1 MTETEIRT
9 QAYNKAV
16 IAGSLLLIPTLTF
29 WIVVLLYSTL
39 GLGSPLMEVFARL
52 ERSQAGIVVIVTLVI
67 GCPFF
72 ALPLTVIG
80 RWLARVNGQ
89 KGIRLGSAVLAVCVI
104 LLVLGLA
111 LPLGLR

>member
-1 MTETEIRT
+1 MDNGLDRPS
-9 QAYNKAV
+9 YNMAV
-16 IAGSLLLIPTLTF
+16 VAGAIFLIPALVF
-29 WIVVLLYSTL
+29 WILVLLYWAFGIGRS
-39 GLGSPLMEVFARL
+39 LMDAFANL
-52 ERSQAGIVVIVTLVI
+52 ETSQAGSIVMVSIVI

-80 RWLARVNGQ
+80 RWLARVKGQ
-89 KGIRLGSAVLAVCVI
+89 KGIHLGSAVLAVCLT

>member
-1 MTETEIRT
+1 MDNGLDRPS
-9 QAYNKAV
+9 YNMAV
-16 IAGSLLLIPTLTF
+16 VAGAILLIPALVF
-29 WIVVLLYSTL
+29 WILVLLYRAFGIGHS
-39 GLGSPLMEVFARL
+39 LMDALADL
-52 ERSQAGIVVIVTLVI
+52 ETSQAGSIVMVSIVI

-80 RWLARVNGQ
+80 RWLARVKGQ
-89 KGIRLGSAVLAVCVI
+89 KGIHLGSAVLAVCLT

>member
-1 MTETEIRT
+1 MKP
-9 QAYNKAV
+9 YNRAV
-16 IAGSLLLIPTLTF
+16 VAGAILLIPALVF
-29 WIVVLLYSTL
+29 WILLLVYWAFGIGRS
-39 GLGSPLMEVFARL
+39 LMGAL
-52 ERSQAGIVVIVTLVI
+52 ADIERSRVGSVLMVTIVI

-80 RWLARVNGQ
+80 RWLARVKGQ
-89 KGIRLGSAVLAVCVI
+89 RGIRLGSAVLAASVI

>member
-1 MTETEIRT
+1 MNSEPGIKP
-9 QAYNKAV
+9 YNKAV
-16 IAGSLLLIPTLTF
+16 IAGAALLLPPLTF
-29 WIVVLLYSTL
+29 WIVVLFYRVF
-39 GLGSPLMEVFARL
+39 GIGRPLMVALADL
-52 ERSQAGIVVIVTLVI
+52 ETTQAGIVVMVTLVV

-80 RWLARVNGQ
+80 RWLARVKGQ
-89 KGIRLGSAVLAVCVI
+89 KGIHLGSAVLAVCVT